1 MLKAGPSSVDPLDMA
16 RQILIADDERLSR
29 FLTQSILEKLGFQV
43 ELCDDGRGAV
53 EAEATGDFAAIFMD
67 CQMPHMDGFQATAA
81 IRRQQV
87 ERRGARTPIIGLSA
101 RAMDGDDEVAIAKG
115 MDTYITKPQSIRKV
129 RAALE
134 QVGIEVDAARFAA
147 Q

>member
-1 MLKAGPSSVDPLDMA
+1 MA
-16 RQILIADDERLSR
+16 RQVLIVDDERLSR

-53 EAEATGDFAAIFMD
+53 DGEATGDFAAIFMD

-87 ERRGARTPIIGLSA
+87 ATRSPRTPIIGLSA
-101 RAMDGDDEVAIAKG
+101 RSMDGDDEVALSKG
-115 MDTYITKPQSIRKV
+115 MDAYITKPQSVRTV
-129 RAALE
+129 RAALA
-134 QVGIEVDAARFAA
+134 QVGIEVDGGRPTFR
-147 Q
+147 